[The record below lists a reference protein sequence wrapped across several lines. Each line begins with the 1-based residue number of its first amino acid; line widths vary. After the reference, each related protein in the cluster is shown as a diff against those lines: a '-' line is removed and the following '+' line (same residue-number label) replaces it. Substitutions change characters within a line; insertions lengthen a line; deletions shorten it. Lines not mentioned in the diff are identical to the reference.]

1 MKPTNRISCPAVIV
15 ICVAAL
21 LVCGCK
27 HNQYPYTPMSHEVPL
42 PGSPLGTLSDPIW
55 KNQEANAEASDFVI
69 YQHEFDYQTARLNL
83 GGEDHVKEI
92 ALRLQ
97 SGQNLPVI
105 VERSM
110 TAERPNSEYKFPVHP
125 DPELDRQRR
134 EVVVRALTAMGIYD
148 AERRV
153 VVAPALAHG
162 LKATEAQRAYYR
174 GMLWGGNYGNT
185 GHWGSGSGFG
195 GTLGGGRF

>member
-1 MKPTNRISCPAVIV
+1 MKPSNAIRRPAMIA
-15 ICVAAL
+15 ICVVASLA
-21 LVCGCK
+21 CGCK
-27 HNQYPYTPMSHEVPL
+27 HNYYPFAPVSQEVPL

-55 KNQEANAEASDFVI
+55 KNQEANAEVSDFVI
-69 YQHEFDYQTARLNL
+69 YQHEFDFNTARLNL

-97 SGQNLPVI
+97 TGQNMPVI

-110 TAERPNSEYKFPVHP
+110 TSERRNSEYKYPVHT
-125 DPELDRQRR
+125 DPELDMQRR
-134 EVVVRALTAMGIYD
+134 EVVVRALSAMGVYD

-162 LKATEAQRAYYR
+162 QKATEAQRAYYR
-174 GMLWGGNYGNT
+174 GMLRDNNYGNT
-185 GHWGSGSGFG
+185 NNNWGRGFGSG
-195 GTLGGGRF
+195 RY

>member
-1 MKPTNRISCPAVIV
+1 MKPSNATPRSAAIV
-15 ICVAAL
+15 ICVVAS

-27 HNQYPYTPMSHEVPL
+27 HDHYPFTPVSQEMPL

-55 KNQEANAEASDFVI
+55 KNQEANAEVSDFVI
-69 YQHEFDYQTARLNL
+69 YQNEFDYNTARLNL

-97 SGQNLPVI
+97 TGHNMPVI

-110 TAERPNSEYKFPVHP
+110 TSERQNTEYKYPVHT
-125 DPELDRQRR
+125 DPELDMQRR
-134 EVVVRALTAMGIYD
+134 DVVVRALSAMGIFD

-162 LKATEAQRAYYR
+162 QKATEAQRAYYR
-174 GMLWGGNYGNT
+174 GMLWDGNSGNSNNMGG
-185 GHWGSGSGFG
+185 GSGFG
-195 GTLGGGRF
+195 GGRF